1 VSGFKFKINGGNF
14 MATRMSSAVWEGN
27 LKEGKGTMKVGRDA
41 YEGPFSFASRF
52 ENGTGTNPEELI
64 GAAEAGCFSMA
75 LSNGLTKA
83 GHTPKRIS
91 TTAKVNLEMI
101 GGGPKIMSIELDT
114 EGEVPGIDEAK
125 FKEIAEQTK
134 KACPVS
140 VALSGTEIKLNA
152 KLKS

>member
-1 VSGFKFKINGGNF
+1 MNLTK
-14 MATRMSSAVWEGN
+14 AVITAAGRTQRGLPLQSLVDRDGVEKKA
-27 LKEGKGTMKVGRDA
+27 LEIILEEAVGA
-41 YEGPFSFASRF
+41 
-52 ENGTGTNPEELI
+52 
-64 GAAEAGCFSMA
+64 
-75 LSNGLTKA
+75 GLTKA

-91 TTAKVNLEMI
+91 TTAKVNLEMA
-101 GGGPKIMSIELDT
+101 GGGPKITSIELDT

-152 KLKS
+152 RLKN